1 MGDNVLC
8 NMLNNT
14 VNILMKR
21 IMEATKA
28 KLPSRMECY
37 TLCDLIMINANG
49 PLVQYL
55 LTLRFVDKEQL

>member
-1 MGDNVLC
+1 MDDNVLC
-8 NMLNNT
+8 IMLNNT
-14 VNILMKR
+14 VNKLMKL

-28 KLPSRMECY
+28 TSCLECY

-55 LTLRFVDKEQL
+55 LTLIFVDKE

>member
-14 VNILMKR
+14 LSKLMKL

-37 TLCDLIMINANG
+37 TLCDLIMINANRSF
-49 PLVQYL
+49 VQYL
-55 LTLRFVDKEQL
+55 LTLRSVDKE

>member
-1 MGDNVLC
+1 
-8 NMLNNT
+8 
-14 VNILMKR
+14 MKL

-37 TLCDLIMINANG
+37 TSCDLIMINANG

-55 LTLRFVDKEQL
+55 LTFRFVDKE